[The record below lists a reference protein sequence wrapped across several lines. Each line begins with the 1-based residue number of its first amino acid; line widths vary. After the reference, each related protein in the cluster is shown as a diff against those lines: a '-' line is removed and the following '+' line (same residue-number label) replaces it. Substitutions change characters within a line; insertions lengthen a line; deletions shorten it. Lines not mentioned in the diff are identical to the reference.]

1 MTILLSRRTI
11 FALACGLTLAGG
23 QFVFAGTDTT
33 SPRVVSVEPGPAA
46 GVVDQLGLDEIQV
59 GFDETVMIPRG
70 SITVW
75 TVGGGPV
82 RGLASSFDIG
92 TNVLTITLPR
102 AIQTDRVTLVL
113 DYTITDMAG
122 NPLDGEIFDPT
133 DPFLPSGNSLP
144 GGLGVFR
151 INVLQGDATRDGV
164 VDGQDGDAVLA
175 SIGRCAGD
183 EGFNANADL
192 NQDGCVNVL
201 DVNIYQNGL

>member
-11 FALACGLTLAGG
+11 FALACGLALAGG

-133 DPFLPSGNSLP
+133 DPFLPSGNSHP
-144 GGLGVFR
+144 VAWESSGSTCFR
-151 INVLQGDATRDGV
+151 AMPPATALSTGRTVTRCSPRSAAAPATKDSTPTRTSTRM
-164 VDGQDGDAVLA
+164 AV
-175 SIGRCAGD
+175 ST
-183 EGFNANADL
+183 FWM
-192 NQDGCVNVL
+192 
-201 DVNIYQNGL
+201 